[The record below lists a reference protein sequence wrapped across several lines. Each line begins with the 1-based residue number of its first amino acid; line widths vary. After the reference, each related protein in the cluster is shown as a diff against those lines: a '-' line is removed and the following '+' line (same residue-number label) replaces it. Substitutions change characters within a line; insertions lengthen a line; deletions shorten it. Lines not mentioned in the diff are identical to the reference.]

1 MKISGITPNLFVSK
15 ESKTSKSEKTSSSSK
30 IEDKLEI
37 SKEAKIKSS
46 EVKNDALI
54 RDRIANKF
62 YDSDEVIDYV
72 AKAIL
77 KDLDS

>member
-1 MKISGITPNLFVSK
+1 MKISGITPKSFVQK
-15 ESKTSKSEKTSSSSK
+15 ETKTSKSEKTGSSSK

-37 SKEAKIKSS
+37 SNEAKLMSK
-46 EVKNDALI
+46 EVKNEALI
-54 RDRIANKF
+54 RERMANKF
-62 YDSDEVIDYV
+62 YDSDEVIDSV

>member
-1 MKISGITPNLFVSK
+1 MKISGITPKSFVPR
-15 ESKTSKSEKTSSSSK
+15 ESKTSKSEKSSSLK
-30 IEDKLEI
+30 IDDKLEL
-37 SKEAKIKSS
+37 SNEAKIKSS

-54 RDRIANKF
+54 RDRIINKF
-62 YDSDEVIDYV
+62 YDSDEVIYYV

>member
-1 MKISGITPNLFVSK
+1 MEISGITPNSFVTR
-15 ESKTSKSEKTSSSSK
+15 ESRTGMSEKLSSSK

-37 SKEAKIKSS
+37 SNEAKIKSS
-46 EVKNDALI
+46 EVKNEALI

-62 YDSDEVIDYV
+62 YDSDEVINYV
-72 AKAIL
+72 ANAIL